1 MADLLREMFAEL
13 PYNALLLPI
22 TVGSRVVAVLYG
34 DNREAA
40 TPFDNVRELFHLAWA
55 AGTRLGDLVRRR
67 RRPQPDSSV
76 PGGSVEDTERG
87 VPPPP
92 LEK

>member
-1 MADLLREMFAEL
+1 M
-13 PYNALLLPI
+13 
-22 TVGSRVVAVLYG
+22 AVLYG
-34 DNREAA
+34 DSRDAA

-67 RRPQPDSSV
+67 RRQEPEPAAD
-76 PGGSVEDTERG
+76 GSVEDTERG
-87 VPPPP
+87 VQPPP